1 MYDNLQ
7 MQSMI
12 PHTKKA
18 IAEFIIATYLG
29 GYCSEVVWVDEFE
42 TPKARHVCKGVA
54 GVKLLDRQAVMVPTR
69 AGNISVEVYYCPVC
83 RKLLLGS
90 HCL

>member
-1 MYDNLQ
+1 
-7 MQSMI
+7 MQSTI

-18 IAEFIIATYLG
+18 IAEYIIATYLG

-42 TPKARHVCKGVA
+42 TLKARHVCRGTP
-54 GVKLLDRQAVMVPTR
+54 GVKLLDRNMVTVPTR
-69 AGNISVEVYYCPVC
+69 AGNISIEAYFCPTC